1 MEPMVKVAG
10 AARALLDF
18 ASRRCV
24 PVCLI
29 VLPFLSVH
37 AQVGTPMTVGSLL
50 AYASVSVRSG
60 LDEVPSKPQQDT
72 LFNNSTGDSFET
84 KHSADWKIT
93 SDTFSL
99 SVNRRFSAL
108 SRTPHHDG
116 ILDGAEVVL
125 FRKELSSH
133 YNYRSWAKLDSG
145 YGKYLDGADPI
156 GRTCTSGAGVQDPSW
171 IYVKMSVKF

>member
-1 MEPMVKVAG
+1 MEPVVKVSG

-24 PVCLI
+24 PVCLM

-37 AQVGTPMTVGSLL
+37 AQVGTSMTVGPLL
-50 AYASVSVRSG
+50 AYATVSVRSG
-60 LDEVPSKPQQDT
+60 LDEVPSKPQLSKT
-72 LFNNSTGDSFET
+72 LSDSET
-84 KHSADWKIT
+84 DASDMRHSLDWKIT

-99 SVNRRFSAL
+99 SVGRRFNTL
-108 SRTPHHDG
+108 SRTTHHSG
-116 ILDGAEVVL
+116 LLDGAEVVL
-125 FRKELSSH
+125 FRKELNSH
-133 YNYRSWAKLDSG
+133 YNYRSWARLDSG

-171 IYVKMSVKF
+171 LYVKMSVKF